1 MQSHQWECVCG
12 LTLTR
17 VITFISA
24 ATIGWWQYLRD
35 TTVSHQQLALEMK
48 VNNHSWGKITWGGH
62 QCDHYR
68 PFSVILRRFTS
79 FAHFSQFLVCSQTLG
94 QSACGRFALYFLIIP
109 ISHIC
114 SQYYVWDSL
123 FLFLLSVCISLSVWL
138 FSSVQD
144 CLTNRVTLTLM
155 CLGLWSAH
163 ASQPD
168 ADGMLPYHKMWFTG
182 HQVTLTMSSKHG
194 IYSSLNNWIVTVLCH
209 LYYQGQVLLKCVD
222 TFLYLPVP
230 WHAASSRW
238 QTKCHLQQFLPLTLT
253 LW

>member
-12 LTLTR
+12 PTLTR
-17 VITFISA
+17 VITFVSA

-48 VNNHSWGKITWGGH
+48 VNDHSWGEITWGGA
-62 QCDHYR
+62 
-68 PFSVILRRFTS
+68 PVWSLPSILCNS
-79 FAHFSQFLVCSQTLG
+79 QKIHFFCTVLPVSSMLSDIR
-94 QSACGRFALYFLIIP
+94 SIACGRFALYFLLNP

-123 FLFLLSVCISLSVWL
+123 FLFLLSVWISLSVWL
-138 FSSVQD
+138 FSSVHD

-163 ASQPD
+163 TSRPD

-182 HQVTLTMSSKHG
+182 H
-194 IYSSLNNWIVTVLCH
+194 
-209 LYYQGQVLLKCVD
+209 
-222 TFLYLPVP
+222 
-230 WHAASSRW
+230 
-238 QTKCHLQQFLPLTLT
+238 
-253 LW
+253 